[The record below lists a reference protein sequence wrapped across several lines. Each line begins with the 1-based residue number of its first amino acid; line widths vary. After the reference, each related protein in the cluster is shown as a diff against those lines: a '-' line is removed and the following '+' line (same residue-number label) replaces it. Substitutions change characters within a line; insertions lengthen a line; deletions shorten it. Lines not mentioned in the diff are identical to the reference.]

1 MLIPLRM
8 SAQSDEQL
16 MTRAARGSDR
26 AFEELYNRHARRLQ
40 GFFVRRLGDDA
51 DLAADFMHDTFL
63 RLYAARETYREGRNF
78 RAWLFTIAYNLCRN
92 HHRNQL
98 TIVSDEGV
106 DITDEAS
113 VEVELDMKDLHDAL
127 RDILRKLPEP
137 YAMLFSL
144 SVTAFAT
151 DVAAPAADTADNT
164 RTAQVL
170 DRFEDRLFRKGLA
183 GWFTRT
189 PLRVQH
195 IREHLIR
202 ALFQREGILDDVE
215 NLLFKGSHIQ
225 CEERSEKLI
234 DN

>member
-113 VEVELDMKDLHDAL
+113 IEVELDMKDLHDAL
-127 RDILRKLPEP
+127 REILRKLPEP

-144 SVTAFAT
+144 HYEEELSV
-151 DVAAPAADTADNT
+151 PQI
-164 RTAQVL
+164 AQITNLPEGTVKS
-170 DRFEDRLFRKGLA
+170 RLHKTMQIIKQNLK
-183 GWFTRT
+183 
-189 PLRVQH
+189 QY
-195 IREHLIR
+195 EH
-202 ALFQREGILDDVE
+202 
-215 NLLFKGSHIQ
+215 H
-225 CEERSEKLI
+225 
-234 DN
+234 